1 MNRQFTQQDFE
12 KLQPLEPHLTRG
24 YFGKYIYGLRK
35 GDFNRLIEVYQDLGY
50 AAHTMDYSCNRCLMQ
65 LTNTLG
71 KLYFDYKKKMEENP
85 QPAEPPKNA
94 KRKVAEYNTEGELVR
109 EFESVTKAVE
119 ETGIS
124 KNTLYKSLK
133 DNETIDDRIFKYIEA

>member
-35 GDFNRLIEVYQDLGY
+35 GDFNRLIEVYKDLGY

-85 QPAEPPKNA
+85 EPAKNT
-94 KRKVAEYNTEGELVR
+94 KRKVGEFNLNGELLR

-133 DNETIDDRIFKYIEA
+133 DNETIDDRKYAYI

>member
-1 MNRQFTQQDFE
+1 MNRELTQQDFE
-12 KLQPLEPHLTRG
+12 KLQPLEAHLTRG
-24 YFGKYIYGLRK
+24 FYGRYIYGLRK
-35 GDFNRLIEVYQDLGY
+35 GDFNRLIEVYKNLGY

-65 LTNTLG
+65 LTSTLG

-85 QPAEPPKNA
+85 EPAKNV
-94 KRKVAEYNTEGELVR
+94 KRKVGEYNLNGELLR

-133 DNETIDDRIFKYIEA
+133 DNETIDDRKYAYITA

>member
-1 MNRQFTQQDFE
+1 
-12 KLQPLEPHLTRG
+12 
-24 YFGKYIYGLRK
+24 
-35 GDFNRLIEVYQDLGY
+35 
-50 AAHTMDYSCNRCLMQ
+50 MQ
-65 LTNTLG
+65 LTSTLG

-85 QPAEPPKNA
+85 EPAKNA
-94 KRKVAEYNTEGELVR
+94 KKRVGEYNLDGELLR

-133 DNETIDDRIFKYIEA
+133 DNETIDDRKYAYITA

>member
-35 GDFNRLIEVYQDLGY
+35 GDFNRLIEVYKDLGY
-50 AAHTMDYSCNRCLMQ
+50 AAHTIDYSCNRCLMQ

-85 QPAEPPKNA
+85 EPAKNA
-94 KRKVAEYNTEGELVR
+94 KRKVGEFNLNGELLR

-133 DNETIDDRIFKYIEA
+133 DNETIDDRKYAYITA

>member
-1 MNRQFTQQDFE
+1 MNRQFTNEDYE
-12 KLQPLEPHLTRG
+12 KLQPLEAHLTRG
-24 YFGKYIYGLRK
+24 FYGRYVYGLRK
-35 GDFNRLIEVYQDLGY
+35 GDFNRLIEVYKSLGY

-65 LTNTLG
+65 LTSTLG

-85 QPAEPPKNA
+85 EPAKNT
-94 KRKVAEYNTEGELVR
+94 KRKVGEYNLDGELLR

-133 DNETIDDRIFKYIEA
+133 DNETIDDRKYAYITA

>member
-35 GDFNRLIEVYQDLGY
+35 GDFNRLIEVYKDLGY

-85 QPAEPPKNA
+85 EPAKNA
-94 KRKVAEYNTEGELVR
+94 KRKVGEFNLNGELLR

-133 DNETIDDRIFKYIEA
+133 DNETIDDRKYAYITA

>member
-1 MNRQFTQQDFE
+1 MNREFTNEDYE
-12 KLQPLEPHLTRG
+12 KLQPLEAHLTRG
-24 YFGKYIYGLRK
+24 FYGRYIYGLRK
-35 GDFNRLIEVYQDLGY
+35 GDFNRLIEVYKSLGY

-65 LTNTLG
+65 LTSTLG

-85 QPAEPPKNA
+85 EPAKNA
-94 KRKVAEYNTEGELVR
+94 KRKVGEYNLDGELLR

-133 DNETIDDRIFKYIEA
+133 DNETIDDRKYAYITA

>member
-1 MNRQFTQQDFE
+1 MNRQFTNEDYE
-12 KLQPLEPHLTRG
+12 KLQPLEAHLTRG
-24 YFGKYIYGLRK
+24 FYGRYVYGLRK
-35 GDFNRLIEVYQDLGY
+35 GDFNRLIEVYKSLGY

-65 LTNTLG
+65 LTSTLG

-85 QPAEPPKNA
+85 EPAKNTK
-94 KRKVAEYNTEGELVR
+94 KRVGEYNLDGELLR

-133 DNETIDDRIFKYIEA
+133 DNETIDDRKYAYITA

>member
-1 MNRQFTQQDFE
+1 MNRELTQQDFE
-12 KLQPLEPHLTRG
+12 KLQPLEAHLTRG
-24 YFGKYIYGLRK
+24 FYGRYIYGLRK
-35 GDFNRLIEVYQDLGY
+35 GDFNRLIEVYKNLGY

-65 LTNTLG
+65 LTSTLG

-85 QPAEPPKNA
+85 EPAKNA
-94 KRKVAEYNTEGELVR
+94 KRKVGEYNLNGELLR

-133 DNETIDDRIFKYIEA
+133 DNETIDDRKYAYITA

>member
-35 GDFNRLIEVYQDLGY
+35 GDFNRLIEVYKDLGY

-85 QPAEPPKNA
+85 EPAKNA
-94 KRKVAEYNTEGELVR
+94 KRKVGTFNDKNELLKEY
-109 EFESVTKAVE
+109 ESVTQAVA
-119 ETGIS
+119 ETGVS
-124 KNTLYKSLK
+124 KSNVYKSLK
-133 DNETIDDRIFKYIEA
+133 DNTPVDGVIFRYI

>member
-1 MNRQFTQQDFE
+1 MNRLFTQQDFE

-35 GDFNRLIEVYQDLGY
+35 GDFNKLIEVYKSLGY

-65 LTNTLG
+65 LTSTLG

-85 QPAEPPKNA
+85 EPAKNV
-94 KRKVAEYNTEGELVR
+94 KRKVGEYNLNGELLR

-133 DNETIDDRIFKYIEA
+133 DNETIDDRKYVYITA

>member
-35 GDFNRLIEVYQDLGY
+35 GDFNRLIEVYKDLGY

-85 QPAEPPKNA
+85 EPAKNA
-94 KRKVAEYNTEGELVR
+94 KRKVGEYNLNGELLR

-133 DNETIDDRIFKYIEA
+133 DNETIDDRKYAYITA

>member
-35 GDFNRLIEVYQDLGY
+35 GDFNRLIEVYKDLGY

-85 QPAEPPKNA
+85 EPAKNT
-94 KRKVAEYNTEGELVR
+94 KRKVGEFNLNGELLR

-133 DNETIDDRIFKYIEA
+133 DNETIDDRKYAYITA

>member
-1 MNRQFTQQDFE
+1 MNRELTQQDFE
-12 KLQPLEPHLTRG
+12 KLQPLEAHLTRG
-24 YFGKYIYGLRK
+24 FYGRYIYGLRK
-35 GDFNRLIEVYQDLGY
+35 GDFNRLIEVYHDLGY
-50 AAHTMDYSCNRCLMQ
+50 AAHTMEYSCNRCLMQ
-65 LTNTLG
+65 LTSTLG

-85 QPAEPPKNA
+85 EPAKNA
-94 KRKVAEYNTEGELVR
+94 KRKVGEYNLDGELLR

-133 DNETIDDRIFKYIEA
+133 DNETIDDRKYAYITA

>member
-1 MNRQFTQQDFE
+1 MRQFTNEDYE
-12 KLQPLEPHLTRG
+12 KLKPFEAHLTRG
-24 YFGKYIYGLRK
+24 FYGRYIYGLRK
-35 GDFNRLIEVYQDLGY
+35 GDFSKLVETYQDLGY

-65 LTNTLG
+65 LTSTLG

-85 QPAEPPKNA
+85 EPAKNA
-94 KRKVAEYNTEGELVR
+94 KRKVGEYNLNGELLR

-133 DNETIDDRIFKYIEA
+133 DNETIDDRKYAYITA

>member
-1 MNRQFTQQDFE
+1 MNRELTQQDFE

-35 GDFNRLIEVYQDLGY
+35 GDFNRLIEVYKDLGY
-50 AAHTMDYSCNRCLMQ
+50 SAHTMDYSCNRCLMQ
-65 LTNTLG
+65 LTSTLG

-85 QPAEPPKNA
+85 EPAKNT
-94 KRKVAEYNTEGELVR
+94 KRKVGEYNLNGELLR

-133 DNETIDDRIFKYIEA
+133 DNETIDDRKYAYIEA

>member
-35 GDFNRLIEVYQDLGY
+35 GDFNRLIEVYKDLGY

-85 QPAEPPKNA
+85 EPAKNA
-94 KRKVAEYNTEGELVR
+94 KRKVGEYNLNGELLR

-119 ETGIS
+119 ETGIN

-133 DNETIDDRIFKYIEA
+133 DNETIDDRKYAYITA

>member
-1 MNRQFTQQDFE
+1 MNRELTQQDFE
-12 KLQPLEPHLTRG
+12 KLQPLEAHLTRG
-24 YFGKYIYGLRK
+24 FYGRYIYGLRK
-35 GDFNRLIEVYQDLGY
+35 GDFNRLIEVYKNLGY

-65 LTNTLG
+65 LTSTLG

-85 QPAEPPKNA
+85 EPAKNA
-94 KRKVAEYNTEGELVR
+94 KRKVGEYNLDGELLR

-133 DNETIDDRIFKYIEA
+133 DNETIDDRKYAYITA